1 MASRKTTRDGWT
13 RREFL
18 LATLAGGALAVS
30 GASLFRWLSLPYPYS
45 QTFIG
50 RVDSYGSDL
59 RSIISLGLR
68 ELGVS
73 SAEVKGKRILLKPNL
88 VETHEGTD
96 HINTHPLVVRGAVE
110 AFLSLGA
117 ERVYVGEGPGHRRDT
132 LDVLEESGLGE
143 VLFEDRIPFIN
154 LNYEEGKTIPNQ
166 GRQTRLATLTFPKIF
181 REIDWIVSVAKLK
194 THHWTGATLSMK
206 NLFGAMPGI
215 YYGWPKNVLH
225 QAGIHNSILD
235 ITATLQPHFAIV
247 DGIVGME
254 GDGPIM
260 GTPVSVGT
268 IVMGRNLPA
277 VDATCCRI
285 MGIDPYKIRY
295 LQKADGWL
303 GPIHESSIQQRGELI
318 TAVQKPFSLL
328 PTIPSHRGIR
338 LL

>member
-1 MASRKTTRDGWT
+1 
-13 RREFL
+13 
-18 LATLAGGALAVS
+18 
-30 GASLFRWLSLPYPYS
+30 
-45 QTFIG
+45 
-50 RVDSYGSDL
+50 
-59 RSIISLGLR
+59 
-68 ELGVS
+68 
-73 SAEVKGKRILLKPNL
+73 
-88 VETHEGTD
+88 
-96 HINTHPLVVRGAVE
+96 
-110 AFLSLGA
+110 
-117 ERVYVGEGPGHRRDT
+117 
-132 LDVLEESGLGE
+132 
-143 VLFEDRIPFIN
+143 
-154 LNYEEGKTIPNQ
+154 
-166 GRQTRLATLTFPKIF
+166 
-181 REIDWIVSVAKLK
+181 
-194 THHWTGATLSMK
+194 MK

-225 QAGIHNSILD
+225 QAGINNSILD
-235 ITATLQPHFAIV
+235 ITATLHPHFAIV

-260 GTPVSVGT
+260 GTPVSMGT

-277 VDATCCRI
+277 VDATCCRT